1 MFFANLVRVIRLP
14 IQIDF
19 LLAKTKMTG
28 GCSAKPVKVWTE
40 LTEKVTKR
48 HGLLVE
54 DMVDS
59 GRTVKYLVAP
69 LRKQK
74 PASIA
79 VCALLS
85 RQANRRV
92 EIALQYVGFEIPATY
107 VVGYGLDFQQ
117 KYRNLLY
124 LAKLDPKLADQV
136 LGPLWLSVPKSA

>member
-54 DMVDS
+54 DIVDS
-59 GRTVKYLVAP
+59 GRMVKYLVAS

-85 RQANRRV
+85 KQANR
-92 EIALQYVGFEIPATY
+92 
-107 VVGYGLDFQQ
+107 
-117 KYRNLLY
+117 
-124 LAKLDPKLADQV
+124 
-136 LGPLWLSVPKSA
+136 

>member
-1 MFFANLVRVIRLP
+1 M
-14 IQIDF
+14 
-19 LLAKTKMTG
+19 AKTKMTV

-124 LAKLDPKLADQV
+124 LAKLDTKLADQ
-136 LGPLWLSVPKSA
+136 P